1 MAQLLLER
9 MLAERGAAH
18 RVRVRSGGIAP
29 YARDGMIPSLD
40 ARLAL
45 REIGIHLAED
55 ALAST
60 DLRRHP
66 EVVAEADLI
75 VTMTAAQRAML
86 RALGAAD
93 GKPVVTL
100 RELGGDDGDIEDPA
114 GQGEEVFRACRD
126 EIRRALETAIDRL
139 LLALQA

>member
-1 MAQLLLER
+1 MAQLLLQR
-9 MLAERGAAH
+9 MLAERGGAQ
-18 RVRVRSGGIAP
+18 RIRVRSGVIAP

-45 REIGIHLAED
+45 REVGIHLAED
-55 ALAST
+55 GLAST

-66 EVVAEADLI
+66 DVVAEADLI
-75 VTMTAAQRAML
+75 VTITAAQRTML

-100 RELGGDDGDIEDPA
+100 RELGGEEGDIEDPA

-126 EIRRALETAIDRL
+126 EIRRALEQAIDRL
-139 LLALQA
+139 LLALEP